1 MKYLLVLL
9 IVSQV
14 IFNTAFSQNTP
25 KVKIEAVKD
34 KVIQY
39 FNTQQSDSLYAMAG
53 TAFKKQLSA
62 EAFKTVCDNNL
73 FPLGTFKTAEFET
86 LEKGVAKYKATFD
99 AAILSMYLS
108 LDSADKLE
116 AFLFQPYK
124 KTVTG
129 PITKIQTDNKQ
140 ETALDKKVEDII
152 QPFMFES
159 KSVGLSIG
167 ILKDGK
173 QYFYNYGETVKGNK
187 QLPTNKNLYEIGS
200 VTKTFTGILLA
211 KAVTE
216 GKLKLTD
223 PVNKYLPKNAALLI
237 YDGDTA
243 KLVHLSNHTSGLP
256 PLPGNF
262 DMTNEINP
270 YKDYDE
276 AKLLA
281 YLKTAKLQRKPGT
294 KHEYCNLGVGL
305 LGYILSKMYK
315 MPFEEMV
322 TKFIT
327 SKAGMTDTRE
337 FLLKKDSALFMQG
350 YNAALQKQSQWDL
363 GALTAAGSLRSNTDD
378 MLKYAQLNLETADP
392 VLQKA
397 TALSHVSTFTNGQ
410 QQIALNWFIQNWGWG
425 NILFHSGAT
434 GGYRSF
440 LAVNPVTKNAV
451 IILCNSFTNID
462 AAGVALQKFL
472 DK

>member
-1 MKYLLVLL
+1 MLAVGFVYL
-9 IVSQV
+9 
-14 IFNTAFSQNTP
+14 TAAAQNSP
-25 KVKIEAVKD
+25 KEKIEAVKD
-34 KVIQY
+34 KVIQF
-39 FNTQQSDSLYAMAG
+39 FNTQQPDSLYALAG

-62 EAFKTVCDNNL
+62 ETFKGVYENNL
-73 FPLGTFKTAEFET
+73 APLGTFKTAEFET
-86 LEKGVAKYKATFD
+86 LEKGVAKYKAAFD
-99 AAILSMYLS
+99 AALLSMYIS
-108 LDSADKLE
+108 LDSAGKME
-116 AFLFQPYK
+116 TFLFQPYK
-124 KTVTG
+124 KPVTG
-129 PITKIQTDNKQ
+129 PVIKTAMDNPLATD
-140 ETALDKKVEDII
+140 LDKKVEDII

-159 KSVGLSIG
+159 KSVGLSVG

-173 QYFYNYGETVKGNK
+173 QYFYNYGETVKGNQ
-187 QLPTNKNLYEIGS
+187 QLPSNKNLYEIGS

-223 PVNKYLPKNAALLI
+223 PVNKYLPKNAAWLI

-256 PLPGNF
+256 PLPDNF
-262 DMTNEINP
+262 EMTNEVNP

-294 KHEYCNLGVGL
+294 KHEYSNLGVGL
-305 LGYILSKMYK
+305 LGYILSKTYK

-322 TKFIT
+322 TKFIA
-327 SKAGMTDTRE
+327 SNAGMTDTRE
-337 FLLKKDSALFMQG
+337 FLQQKDSALFMQG
-350 YNAALQKQSQWDL
+350 YNAALEKQSQWDL
-363 GALTAAGSLRSNTDD
+363 GALTAAGSLRSNTSD
-378 MLKYAQLNLETADP
+378 MLKYAALNVETADP
-392 VLQKA
+392 VLRKA
-397 TALSHVSTFTNGQ
+397 ITLSHTPTFTDGQ
-410 QQIALNWFIQNWGWG
+410 QKICLNWFVQNWGWG
-425 NILFHSGAT
+425 NILFHGGAT

-440 LAVNPVTKNAV
+440 LAINPVTKNAV
-451 IILCNSFTNID
+451 VILCNSFTNID